1 MTARFNPASIAAA
14 VIGIEIAFAATFAF
28 SPWSASVAYADDPDT
43 IRLSDIHH
51 ADLLPA
57 CAEED
62 CSDQPDQTGIWTDD
76 DTGNAYL
83 ELGEAVTLL
92 IIDDTVGGG

>member
-1 MTARFNPASIAAA
+1 MSRPVAIAS
-14 VIGIEIAFAATFAF
+14 VLIGIEIAFAATFAF
-28 SPWSASVAYADDPDT
+28 APWSASVAYADDPDT
-43 IRLSDIHH
+43 IRLSDIHR

-62 CSDQPDQTGIWTDD
+62 CSDQVGQTGIWTDD

-83 ELGEAVTLL
+83 EIGESVTLL
-92 IIDDTVGGG
+92 IIDDTAGGG